1 MDTKT
6 VISKA
11 SEHLGSLSGHVFDI
25 LTVSKPL
32 SADAAVNLA
41 KVVSKLSPLVGNLIE
56 FNTCDFLNLQN
67 EFVDFGN
74 WKRQDPGFPDVIFN
88 GIVKPTPGFEVK
100 AWFPLATE
108 ITARFKDSQLHFV
121 NDNTYVSM
129 IAWLPEYVI
138 FGKPKIIDVLII
150 SGDSVAKARDTHY
163 HDIPSYIV
171 LEPEDTSNRARN
183 LQQTNTNGYKWQ
195 AHNDATVEQK
205 KIAEAKKM
213 IDSWGSNSKKY
224 SPLRDYQDKLR
235 LLMGLFNNYRLD
247 TNYAKMDRIGHVKIN
262 QFSEKVYNTLYHGKK
277 IGDWNNLL
285 SNGDE
290 EQIKSVLKETFKI
303 S

>member
-11 SEHLGSLSGHVFDI
+11 SEHLESLSGHVFDI

-67 EFVDFGN
+67 EFDDFGN

-108 ITARFKDSQLHFV
+108 ITARFKDSQLHFF

-205 KIAEAKKM
+205 RIAEAKKM

-290 EQIKSVLKETFKI
+290 EQIKSVLKETFSI

>member
-74 WKRQDPGFPDVIFN
+74 WKRQDPGFPDIIFN

-205 KIAEAKKM
+205 RIAEAKKM